1 MNTSGNSVILS
12 GQVRTRKER
21 DAVVHA
27 AWQGHDV
34 MAVIDEIEII
44 G

>member
-12 GQVRTRKER
+12 GRVRTRKER
-21 DAVVHA
+21 DAGVHA
-27 AWQGHDV
+27 VRQGHDV
-34 MAVIDEIEII
+34 MAVVDEIEIT